1 MKYKFTFVVLH
12 YITIEDTTECVDS
25 ILTNIKYDNYM
36 TITGTNTLKDTWGD
50 EDVFGDADKFD
61 GWGDDI

>member
-25 ILTNIKYDNYM
+25 ILTNIKYDNYN
-36 TITGTNTLKDTWGD
+36 IIIIDNGSPNDTGKLL
-50 EDVFGDADKFD
+50 ADKYD
-61 GWGDDI
+61 SNSK